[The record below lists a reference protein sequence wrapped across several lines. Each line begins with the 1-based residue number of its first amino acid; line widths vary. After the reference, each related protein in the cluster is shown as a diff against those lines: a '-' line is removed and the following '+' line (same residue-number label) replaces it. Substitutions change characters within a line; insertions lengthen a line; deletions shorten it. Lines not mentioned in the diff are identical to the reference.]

1 MNRFAYRTT
10 GLAIKAISNL
20 SKARIHLHSEENI
33 PGGSI
38 IFVINHFTR
47 LETVLLPYLIHRL
60 TRVPV
65 WSLADAELFNGRLS
79 RFLEQMGAVST
90 KNPDRDRLIVKTLL
104 DGAAN
109 WIIFPEGGMVKN
121 MKVMERGRF
130 MISWAAGKRPPHTGA
145 ATLGI
150 RTEFYRERMRY
161 MSARD
166 PLECDRLMQLFKI
179 DAIEP
184 VLKRSTHILPVNLTY
199 YPVRARE
206 NILIDIA
213 RRLMDE
219 LPERLLE
226 ELMTE
231 GSMLLSGVDIDVRF
245 GNPIPVSESLKRAAI
260 AQDIRSSS
268 RFDFDDP
275 LTSRNVMRREALAL
289 MKRYMTA
296 IYSMTT
302 VNYDHLFASL
312 LKQTPFGRIERA
324 DLCRRAF
331 LLATRLQETK
341 ALHLHRRLAGDQLH
355 LLTDDRHGIAADFIA
370 LALEKGNLKQG
381 DGHYIKNR
389 RSFSSPYR
397 FHRARIDNPVDVMA
411 NAAVPLRELQR
422 KVRRIAWMPSFWVR
436 RSVRGHLL
444 KEALKEFEADYQ
456 NYHVPNESKP
466 EEVGRPFLVPGR
478 RNALGVVLCHGY
490 MAAPLEVKGLADYL
504 GRLGYWV
511 YAPRLRGHGTSPED
525 LATRSYQDWV
535 RSVDRGHAIIS
546 SICRTVVAGGFSTG
560 AGLAL
565 DLAARVKGLAGVFA
579 ISAPVRLKDFNARF
593 APAVDAWNRL
603 MEMAGRSG
611 AKMEFVEN
619 RPENPHIN
627 YLRNPVSGVREIE
640 RLMDDLEPRLN
651 GIEIPALVV
660 QSSED
665 PVVDPRGSEKIFKH
679 LGGRDKKYVVFSLKR
694 HGILIGERAEMVY
707 QAVGEFLQHL

>member
-1 MNRFAYRTT
+1 
-10 GLAIKAISNL
+10 
-20 SKARIHLHSEENI
+20 
-33 PGGSI
+33 
-38 IFVINHFTR
+38 
-47 LETVLLPYLIHRL
+47 
-60 TRVPV
+60 
-65 WSLADAELFNGRLS
+65 
-79 RFLEQMGAVST
+79 
-90 KNPDRDRLIVKTLL
+90 
-104 DGAAN
+104 
-109 WIIFPEGGMVKN
+109 
-121 MKVMERGRF
+121 
-130 MISWAAGKRPPHTGA
+130 
-145 ATLGI
+145 
-150 RTEFYRERMRY
+150 
-161 MSARD
+161 
-166 PLECDRLMQLFKI
+166 
-179 DAIEP
+179 
-184 VLKRSTHILPVNLTY
+184 
-199 YPVRARE
+199 
-206 NILIDIA
+206 
-213 RRLMDE
+213 
-219 LPERLLE
+219 
-226 ELMTE
+226 
-231 GSMLLSGVDIDVRF
+231 
-245 GNPIPVSESLKRAAI
+245 
-260 AQDIRSSS
+260 
-268 RFDFDDP
+268 
-275 LTSRNVMRREALAL
+275 
-289 MKRYMTA
+289 
-296 IYSMTT
+296 
-302 VNYDHLFASL
+302 
-312 LKQTPFGRIERA
+312 
-324 DLCRRAF
+324 
-331 LLATRLQETK
+331 
-341 ALHLHRRLAGDQLH
+341 
-355 LLTDDRHGIAADFIA
+355 
-370 LALEKGNLKQG
+370 
-381 DGHYIKNR
+381 
-389 RSFSSPYR
+389 
-397 FHRARIDNPVDVMA
+397 
-411 NAAVPLRELQR
+411 
-422 KVRRIAWMPSFWVR
+422 MPSFWVR
-436 RSVRGHLL
+436 RRVRGHLL
-444 KEALKEFEADYQ
+444 REALKEFEADYQ

>member
-199 YPVRARE
+199 YPVRARD

-213 RRLMDE
+213 RRLVDE

-289 MKRYMTA
+289 MNRYMTA

-302 VNYDHLFASL
+302 VNHDHLFASL

-341 ALHLHRRLAGDQLH
+341 AMHLHRRLAGDQLH
-355 LLTDDRHGIAADFIA
+355 LLTDDRHGIAADFFA

-381 DGHYIKNR
+381 DGPYIKNR

-436 RSVRGHLL
+436 RSVRGHLF

-490 MAAPLEVKGLADYL
+490 MAAPLEVKGLADHL

-535 RSVDRGHAIIS
+535 RSVDRGYAIIS

-679 LGGRDKKYVVFSLKR
+679 LGGRDKKYVVFSIKR

>member
-199 YPVRARE
+199 YPVRARD

-213 RRLMDE
+213 RRLVDE

-289 MKRYMTA
+289 MNRYMTA

-302 VNYDHLFASL
+302 VNHDHLFASL
-312 LKQTPFGRIERA
+312 LKHTPFGRIDRA

-397 FHRARIDNPVDVMA
+397 FHRARIDNPIDVMA

-535 RSVDRGHAIIS
+535 RSVDRGYAIIS